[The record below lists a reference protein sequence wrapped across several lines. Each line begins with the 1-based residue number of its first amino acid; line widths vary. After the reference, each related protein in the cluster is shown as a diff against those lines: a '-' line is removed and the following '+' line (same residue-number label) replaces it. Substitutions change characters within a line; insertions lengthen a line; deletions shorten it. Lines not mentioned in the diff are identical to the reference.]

1 MSTGIFLGSD
11 EIKYN
16 GNPVGNMRV
25 GGTNICK
32 AYVGSTQVFDN
43 CAQANSTVVLQLDT
57 NGLSGP
63 SAGYTIGGNLAG
75 FPKSG
80 QPGASYSEFTT
91 TATVN
96 TGAGY
101 TGSISVSNAPAGTF
115 PSPGGTTVN
124 VTTTIT
130 GTVSAP
136 ASSTT
141 AQLNVTNNITGWIEG
156 DSGTVTEDPNNGQDQ
171 TGTAGTGYSF
181 TVGVSA
187 LNSGWQLDSA
197 ITGTGVYSG
206 THPSSPSFFPVNV
219 PLGGQVSLINYTI
232 TPGTITY
239 NVTNGTVGNQFAAGS
254 WTTGFQQ
261 GTKNDPY
268 SFALSGLGADTAN
281 GYSWQ
286 GGIATVT
293 YSIAASGNFSQ
304 TATINATVSGQINQ
318 AVNTESLSG
327 WNGYSRNAGQNCAN
341 HACIQSG
348 TSFTAYYTGN
358 LATATLYTNS
368 SLTNLLPSGWYGY
381 GSSQSVN
388 YSAGSF
394 SPVACIPS
402 VTYTAVATGGYPCGN
417 PLVDYWYIN
426 GGFTPAGPL
435 NFVSSTSDGC
445 GGTSVTINDGNY
457 WTTTSAA
464 GYGASSGNC

>member
-57 NGLSGP
+57 SGLSGP
-63 SAGYTIGGNLAG
+63 SAGYTIGDNLAG

-80 QPGASYSEFTT
+80 QPGTSYNAFST

-130 GTVSAP
+130 GSVSAP
-136 ASSTT
+136 ANSTT
-141 AQLNVTNNITGWIEG
+141 AQLNVTNGITGWVEG
-156 DSGTVTEDPNNGQDQ
+156 DSGNVTKSPNNGADQ
-171 TGTAGTGYSF
+171 TRVAGQSYSF
-181 TVGVSA
+181 TVNVSA

-197 ITGTGVYSG
+197 ITGTGTYSG
-206 THPSSPSFFPVNV
+206 THPSSPSTFPVNV
-219 PLGGQVSLINYTI
+219 NLGGQVSLINYTI
-232 TPGTITY
+232 TPGTISY
-239 NVTNGTVGNQFAAGS
+239 NVTNGTVGNQFTAGS

-261 GTKNDPY
+261 GTKNDSY
-268 SFALSGLGADTAN
+268 SFALSGLVADSAN

-286 GGIATVT
+286 GGNATVT

-318 AVNTESLSG
+318 SLSAITLYNY
-327 WNGYSRNAGQNCAN
+327 NGSCAN
-341 HACIQSG
+341 DACINK
-348 TSFTAYYTGN
+348 TSATTAYYYSGS
-358 LATATLYTNS
+358 LSSATLTDSNGNNPTPGFHAISGGSVLNYSPGNS
-368 SLTNLLPSGWYGY
+368 STVSCY
-381 GSSQSVN
+381 SQL
-388 YSAGSF
+388 Y
-394 SPVACIPS
+394 
-402 VTYTAVATGGYPCGN
+402 YTAVATGGGYGSCGN
-417 PLVDYWYIN
+417 PLTDYWYLNTTSFPTLAYIDGSSN
-426 GGFTPAGPL
+426 GCSPAGTL
-435 NFVSSTSDGC
+435 
-445 GGTSVTINDGNY
+445 TINNGVD
-457 WTTTSAA
+457 WVTTDSTGYVTSR
-464 GYGASSGNC
+464 GSC

>member
-16 GNPVGNMRV
+16 GSPVGNMRV

-32 AYVGSTQVFDN
+32 GYVGSVLVFDN
-43 CAQANSTVVLQLDT
+43 CAQANSNVQLSIT
-57 NGLSGP
+57 NNISGP
-63 SAGYTIGGNLAG
+63 SAGYTIGGNLSG
-75 FPKSG
+75 FTKSG
-80 QPGASYSEFTT
+80 QPGASYSKFTT

-101 TGSISVSNAPAGTF
+101 TGSISVSDAPAGTF
-115 PSPGGTTVN
+115 PSPGGTTVSA
-124 VTTTIT
+124 TTTLT
-130 GTVSAP
+130 GTVSP
-136 ASSTT
+136 PTPITT
-141 AQLNVTNNITGWIEG
+141 AQLNVTNGITGWVEG
-156 DSGTVTEDPNNGQDQ
+156 DSGDVTESPDNGQDQ
-171 TGTAGTGYSF
+171 TRPAGQGYSF
-181 TVGVSA
+181 TVNVSA
-187 LNSGWQLDSA
+187 LNPGWQLDSA
-197 ITGTGVYSG
+197 ITGTGIYSG
-206 THPSSPSFFPVNV
+206 THPSSPSTFPVNV
-219 PLGGQVSLINYTI
+219 PLGGGVSLINYTI
-232 TPGTITY
+232 TPGSISY
-239 NVTNGTVGNQFAAGS
+239 NVTNGTVGNQFTAGS
-254 WTTGFQQ
+254 WTTGAQS
-261 GTKNDPY
+261 GTKNDSY
-268 SFALSGLGADTAN
+268 SFALSGLAANSAN

-293 YSIAASGNFSQ
+293 YSIGPSGNFSQ
-304 TATINATVSGQINQ
+304 TATINATVTGVINQ
-318 AVNTESLSG
+318 SVLTVSLSG
-327 WNGYSRNAGQNCAN
+327 WNGSSKNAGQNCAN

-358 LATATLYTNS
+358 LATATLYTDS
-368 SLTNLLPSGWYGY
+368 SLNNLLPSGWYGY

-394 SPVACIPS
+394 SPVSCIPS
-402 VTYTAVATGGYPCGN
+402 VVYTAVATGGYPCGN

-426 GGFTPAGPL
+426 GGFTPAVPL

-464 GYGASSGNC
+464 GYGASSGSC

>member
-16 GNPVGNMRV
+16 GSPVGNMRV

-43 CAQANSTVVLQLDT
+43 CAQANSNVVLNIQ
-57 NGLSGP
+57 NNISSPSG
-63 SAGYTIGGNLAG
+63 GYTIGGNLAG
-75 FPKSG
+75 FTKSG
-80 QPGASYSEFTT
+80 QPGTSYNAFST

-96 TGAGY
+96 TSAGY
-101 TGSISVSNAPAGTF
+101 TGSISVSNAPGGTF
-115 PSPGGTTVN
+115 ASPGGTTVSA
-124 VTTTIT
+124 TTTLT

-136 ASSTT
+136 ANSTT
-141 AQLNVTNNITGWIEG
+141 AQLNVTNGIIGWVEG
-156 DSGTVTEDPNNGQDQ
+156 DSGTVNEDPDNGQDQ
-171 TGTAGTGYSF
+171 TRTAGSVYSF
-181 TVGVSA
+181 TVSVSA
-187 LNSGWQLDSA
+187 LNPGWQLDSA
-197 ITGTGVYSG
+197 ITGTGTYSG
-206 THPSSPSFFPVNV
+206 THPSSPQFFPVNV
-219 PLGGQVSLINYTI
+219 SLGGQVSLINYTI
-232 TPGTITY
+232 TPGTISY
-239 NVTNGTVGNQFAAGS
+239 NVTNGTVGNQFTAGS
-254 WTTGFQQ
+254 WTTGAQS
-261 GTKNDPY
+261 GTKNNSY
-268 SFALSGLGADTAN
+268 SFALSGLAADSAN

-286 GGIATVT
+286 GGSATIT

-318 AVNTESLSG
+318 AVNTASLSG
-327 WNGYSRNAGQNCAN
+327 WNGSSKNAGQNCAN

-368 SLTNLLPSGWYGY
+368 SLTNSLPSGWYGY

-394 SPVACIPS
+394 SPVTCIPS

-464 GYGASSGNC
+464 GYGASSGSC